1 MTKSEFYIAWHTHKG
16 CELSTAGYPKLSF
29 AKHANPDDNDP
40 TWVPSDEPMFI
51 ETEDDWNQY
60 LLTEPEV
67 EFLCRHDPEACEI
80 AGVEFQTPY
89 TQSRRYP
96 NIGDQLDNIYKT
108 LKTLK
113 DAGVDLGEAGAS
125 YVDAITLIKETFPK
139 N

>member
-1 MTKSEFYIAWHTHKG
+1 MTKSEFYIIWYSQRG
-16 CELSTAGYPKLSF
+16 YELSAEGYPVVTFTKF
-29 AKHANPDDNDP
+29 ANPGDADP
-40 TWVPSDEPMFI
+40 TTVPPEPRPV
-51 ETEDDWNQY
+51 ETLADWENF

-67 EFLCRHDPEACEI
+67 ELLCRNDPRACEI

-89 TQSRRYP
+89 TQSRQYP

-125 YVDAITLIKETFPK
+125 HVDAITLIKETFPK